1 MPEELEIKMVRL
13 ETIVGDKDS
22 GLVADI
28 HKIKTDIEDLKKFRW
43 QLFGSIT
50 FMMFVMQVAGLAVI
64 KQLLGK

>member
-1 MPEELEIKMVRL
+1 MPEELEIRMVRL
-13 ETIVGDKDS
+13 ETIVGDKDG

-28 HKIKTDIEDLKKFRW
+28 HKIKSDIEDLKKFRW

>member
-13 ETIVGDKDS
+13 ETVVGDKDS

-28 HKIKTDIEDLKKFRW
+28 QKIKTDIEDLKKFRW